1 MDIQQVISD
10 TKYNI
15 RTQISLSASLYHLL
29 QERAKKEEKSLAAV
43 VRERV
48 IRQLKNEEEKEQQ
61 SQERIRDI
69 IKAVDAL
76 KGKSGWSHVKNPH
89 ALIRRWRQD
98 DDKKR
103 EEMMKK
109 ALR

>member
-1 MDIQQVISD
+1 MDIQQVITD

-15 RTQISLSASLYHLL
+15 RTQISLSASLYQLL
-29 QERAKKEEKSLAAV
+29 RERAKKEEKSLAAV

-76 KGKSGWSHVKNPH
+76 GGKSGWSHVKNPH
-89 ALIRRWRQD
+89 ALIRRWRKD